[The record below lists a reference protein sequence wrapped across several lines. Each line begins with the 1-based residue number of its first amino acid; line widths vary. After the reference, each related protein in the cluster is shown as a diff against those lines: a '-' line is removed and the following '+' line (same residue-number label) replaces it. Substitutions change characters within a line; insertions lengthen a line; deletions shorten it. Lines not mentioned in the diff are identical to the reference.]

1 MTVDHAS
8 PQQRSHLL
16 LKPLALDI
24 GQLLRAR
31 AHNVVGRGDVG
42 TGLPSTTVSL
52 KSQELKGKSGC
63 SMDLTAFVQL
73 PLQGTLTSRRSPA
86 SPAAP
91 GGDSPSKRNHPSGQ
105 TCRPR

>member
-1 MTVDHAS
+1 MNHAS

-42 TGLPSTTVSL
+42 TGLPNTT
-52 KSQELKGKSGC
+52 
-63 SMDLTAFVQL
+63 D
-73 PLQGTLTSRRSPA
+73 
-86 SPAAP
+86 
-91 GGDSPSKRNHPSGQ
+91 
-105 TCRPR
+105 